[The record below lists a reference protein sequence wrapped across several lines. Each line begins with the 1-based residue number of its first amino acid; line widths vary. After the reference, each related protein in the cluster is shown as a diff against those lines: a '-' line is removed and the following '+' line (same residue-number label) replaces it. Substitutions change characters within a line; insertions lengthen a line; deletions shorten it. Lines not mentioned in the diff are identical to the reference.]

1 MKKTLILLAILF
13 PLPLP
18 AQEVRYY
25 DVEVILFEN
34 LDPAARQS
42 EIWPES
48 VELELDE
55 RTIEIGQPWPGPFP
69 DEYEPRL
76 SFKPLPSATY
86 QLNEQAR
93 KIDESPTRRVL
104 LHTAWRQP
112 GMPQDMALK
121 VHFQR
126 HIPTGPEPMAETEM
140 ATEGESSPAAVL
152 GAPPEEGDLEGLIQV
167 MLARYLHVKADIVFR
182 PKLPET
188 ATLSEDVPEGFQPL
202 PAATYDVMKSSEIPE
217 SIEASGELGDTE
229 EPVVAEQR
237 PVVYHLNQIRRRM
250 RSRELH
256 YLDHPVIGM
265 LIRITPYEG

>member
-1 MKKTLILLAILF
+1 MKKTLILLSLL
-13 PLPLP
+13 LPLALH

-48 VELELDE
+48 VELELDD
-55 RTIEIGQPWPGPFP
+55 RTIEIGHPWPGPFP
-69 DEYEPRL
+69 AEYEPRL
-76 SFKPLPSATY
+76 SFKPLPARVY
-86 QLNEQAR
+86 QLNEQAQ
-93 KIDESPTRRVL
+93 KIDESPSRRVL

-112 GMPQDMALK
+112 GMPQETALK

-126 HIPTGPEPMAETEM
+126 HIPAGPETLPESGSATVET
-140 ATEGESSPAAVL
+140 TAVST
-152 GAPPEEGDLEGLIQV
+152 ARVPPEEGELEGLIQV

-182 PKLPET
+182 PILPEP
-188 ATLSEDVPEGFQPL
+188 ALPEDVPEGFQPL
-202 PAATYDVMKSSEIPE
+202 PAATRDTMESLGSPE
-217 SIEASGELGDTE
+217 PDDENGEFADTE
-229 EPVVAEQR
+229 EPVVTEQR
-237 PVVYHLNQIRRRM
+237 PEVYHLDQIRRRM